1 MGENLNMQEDAP
13 PRKVP
18 PKTPANV
25 EGGADRAQESLA
37 DALKVSFRILT
48 IIMIFVVVAFL
59 FTGFKSIEAHQVGI
73 IKVFGRVVGTAEEGL
88 AYTYPFPV
96 GQIELV
102 DTSERTLTVEDAWVY
117 ESAADKLKPLH
128 MRRAPAK
135 GLQPGYGGALL
146 TGDRNLLHIKMICK
160 YAIQGSEGAKAC
172 RQNIEDLEETIHSQ
186 VCKAAILAAAR
197 RTADGIQRRDKAEFS
212 QAIRKE
218 AQRRLN
224 QLTSVDGR
232 AYEAV
237 RITALNLT
245 STWPLA
251 ALPAYLNAQKAI
263 SEQAELRNQAIADA
277 REILNAAAGANH
289 EILVGEVEEFS
300 AAGRSSSP
308 IESTQGQYNLIGQ
321 YVKETDEESSK
332 QLLAQ
337 VEEVL
342 MGPSIGG
349 QASAVIADARAYRTQ
364 VVQGAE
370 SRAKRFDELLSEYE
384 KNPQFMLER
393 HWAEVRDAILSS
405 TTVEK
410 IYVTPGSGKMI
421 YRISPDPE
429 IRKQIRREILKREK
443 EAQGPGSGTP

>member
-1 MGENLNMQEDAP
+1 MGENSNMQEDASSREAP
-13 PRKVP
+13 PG
-18 PKTPANV
+18 TPAKA
-25 EGGADRAQESLA
+25 EGASDRAQESLA
-37 DALKVSFRILT
+37 DALKVSFRVLT
-48 IIMIFVVVAFL
+48 IIMIFVVIAFL

-73 IKVFGRVVGTAEEGL
+73 IKVFGRVAGTAEEGP

-102 DTSERTLTVEDAWVY
+102 DTSERTLTIEDAWVY
-117 ESAADKLKPLH
+117 ESDSDKLKPLH
-128 MRRAPAK
+128 MRGASSG

-146 TGDRNLLHIKMICK
+146 TGDRNLLHVKMICK
-160 YAIQGSEGAKAC
+160 YAVQGPEGAKVC
-172 RQNIEDLEETIHSQ
+172 KQNIEDLEETIRSQ
-186 VCKAAILAAAR
+186 VCKAAILAAAK

-212 QAIRKE
+212 QAVSRE
-218 AQRRLN
+218 AQRGLN
-224 QLTSVDGR
+224 QLTSVNGR

-237 RITALNLT
+237 RITAINLT

-277 REILNAAAGANH
+277 RKILNEAAGANH
-289 EILVGEVEEFS
+289 EVLVGNVEEFAAS
-300 AAGRSSSP
+300 AQRTSP
-308 IESTQGQYNLIGQ
+308 IESRQGQYNLVGQ
-321 YVKETDEESSK
+321 YVKETDPERAN

-342 MGPSIGG
+342 MGPSVGG
-349 QASAVIADARAYRTQ
+349 EASAIIADAKAYRTQ

-405 TTVEK
+405 GTVEK
-410 IYVTPGSGKMI
+410 VYLTPAEGKTI
-421 YRISPDPE
+421 YRIGPDPE
-429 IRKQIRREILKREK
+429 IRKQIRREMLKREK
-443 EAQGPGSGTP
+443 EARGSDSGTP